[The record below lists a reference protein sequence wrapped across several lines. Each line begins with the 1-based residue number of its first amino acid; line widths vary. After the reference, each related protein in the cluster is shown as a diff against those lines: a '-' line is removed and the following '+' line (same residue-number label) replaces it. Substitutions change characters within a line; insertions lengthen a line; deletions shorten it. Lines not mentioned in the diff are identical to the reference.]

1 MKYLLNLF
9 KQRLYFITIFSVLLI
24 AYYLIFVQPFFPNQN
39 GNLGHDYQLYF
50 PRMLSGVYYFLTNG
64 LSVIPWFTPA
74 CCGGS
79 FLFAHPQSLFFSIP
93 QFLNFYFDPIV
104 SIQLTFMIFAVLGFW
119 GTYLLLRYTFVLKE
133 VSAIFGA
140 TLFMFNGFFAYR
152 MIVGHLDYHSF
163 MILPLISYF
172 LLQPLATSN
181 LFKEVFMVVS
191 AALLSSYVIYSG
203 GVHLLLPMALAISS
217 VFVLA
222 GINHRK
228 LNGPIYRTGAVV
240 ILTLII
246 CAAKLNID
254 FATLDNFSRN
264 YYRLPGLDTIFYA
277 IWVPMKSIFFSA
289 YTYVDTN
296 RIFTNI
302 QWTIQR
308 HELEMSIT
316 FIPLCLMLWG
326 LINFFRGKIKIDKKQ
341 CFLLLALLVI
351 CMVPL
356 AINFYTPGWNKVLKT
371 IPIINSSSMLVKL
384 YAMYIPIVVI
394 FTALVIEKLEFK
406 HYIVPGLI
414 LILFFVKAY
423 EDKTYYAEQGYNPR
437 LVVYAHQQVMQS
449 GNVPEITEI
458 TSERC
463 LTNSEGIRRCGGD
476 EMMAFGLSQIN
487 CIESLFGYRHEEF
500 KQKELLKAG
509 KPVIQL
515 TDDRFNM
522 KNPACYVFPD
532 ENNCIPGDH
541 FKADQKEE
549 LLSFTS
555 YKGYEFNM
563 PKTQKISNWISL
575 ISILMSCGFMLV
587 GSLQVLFS
595 RYRKRS

>member
-1 MKYLLNLF
+1 
-9 KQRLYFITIFSVLLI
+9 
-24 AYYLIFVQPFFPNQN
+24 
-39 GNLGHDYQLYF
+39 
-50 PRMLSGVYYFLTNG
+50 
-64 LSVIPWFTPA
+64 
-74 CCGGS
+74 
-79 FLFAHPQSLFFSIP
+79 
-93 QFLNFYFDPIV
+93 
-104 SIQLTFMIFAVLGFW
+104 MIFAVLGFW